1 MKNFIVFISILV
13 CISLVLPHVG
23 AVSIIDKIETNTF
36 TLEYVDNSGQILSFS
51 FFTDVNGNPI
61 IYYYYNNMLTITY
74 VLSKDSNSVIA
85 TDANGYSYQ
94 VSQSSGFLSRE
105 VISIN
110 EIDGS
115 YNPRNVAEI
124 SYNPCDRFPT
134 STIVLFSDVT
144 NVYQD
149 RYYITTSEGELFAD
163 ALVSLANALLGIV
176 FVEYEI
182 TFITCSQIANNLLS
196 SAIANE
202 GASVVEGLITAAI
215 SDSYDSIV
223 HDHLL
228 RATFYSPNYQLHP
241 YQNYTGTSEYIT
253 YDGVSYSDIVY
264 EGYTSNPSNWHNTAF
279 ALKVWR
285 DTIQEIGGWE
295 CPGIKQFRLYV

>member
-1 MKNFIVFISILV
+1 MKSIIVFISILV
-13 CISLVLPHVG
+13 CISLVLPYAG
-23 AVSIIDKIETNTF
+23 AVSIVDIIETNTF
-36 TLEYVDNSGQILSFS
+36 TLEHVDNSGQKLSFS
-51 FFTDVNGNPI
+51 FFTDVNGNQVI
-61 IYYYYNNMLTITY
+61 HYYYNNVLTTTY
-74 VLSKDSNSVIA
+74 ILSKFSNSVFA
-85 TDANGYSYQ
+85 TDASGYSYQ
-94 VSQSSGFLSRE
+94 INQSSGFLSRE

-110 EIDGS
+110 DIDGS
-115 YNPRNVAEI
+115 YNPRNLAEI

-144 NVYQD
+144 NIYQD

-163 ALVSLANALLGIV
+163 VLASLANTLVNIV
-176 FVEYEI
+176 FAAYNV
-182 TFITCSQIANNLLS
+182 TFITCSNIANNLLN

-202 GASVVEGLITAAI
+202 GASVVEGPIAAAI

-241 YQNYTGTSEYIT
+241 YQNYTGTSTYIT
-253 YDGVSYSDIVY
+253 YDGISYSDIIY
-264 EGYTSNPSNWHNTAF
+264 EGYTSNPSRWHNTAF

-295 CPGIKQFRLYV
+295 CPGIKQFRLCD